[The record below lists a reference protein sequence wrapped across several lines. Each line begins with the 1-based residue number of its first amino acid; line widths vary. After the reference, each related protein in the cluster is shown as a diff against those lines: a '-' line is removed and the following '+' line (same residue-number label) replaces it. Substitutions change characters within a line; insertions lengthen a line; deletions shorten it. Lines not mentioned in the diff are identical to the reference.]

1 MRKFIL
7 TAAVVAFAGLASA
20 EAKSLSFEKVVFA
33 QDTTKQD
40 TTKQDTTKKET
51 PAPEQS
57 SLYDNASIT
66 YNDATL
72 AQDTTEQTPT
82 QQTPASDATPVNMED
97 LPDAVKTT
105 LQADIFKEWIPS
117 SATLVKS
124 EDKEYYQIEVKK
136 GEEVR
141 VIRIGADGKV
151 VQ

>member
-40 TTKQDTTKKET
+40 TTKQDTTKQDTTKKTT
-51 PAPEQS
+51 PAPQE
-57 SLYDNASIT
+57 SLTGNAEV
-66 YNDATL
+66 
-72 AQDTTEQTPT
+72 AQDTTKQTPT
-82 QQTPASDATPVNMED
+82 QQTPATEQSNPVNMED
-97 LPDAVKTT
+97 LPEAVKTT
-105 LQADIFKEWIPS
+105 LKADIFKEWVPS

-141 VIRIGADGKV
+141 AIRIGADGKV